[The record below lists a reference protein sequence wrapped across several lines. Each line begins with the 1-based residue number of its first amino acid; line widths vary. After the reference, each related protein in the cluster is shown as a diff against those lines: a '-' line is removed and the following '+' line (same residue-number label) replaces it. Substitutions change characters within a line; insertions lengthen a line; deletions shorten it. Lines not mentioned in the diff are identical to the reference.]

1 MDASRA
7 GLHTRDLID
16 NIHSLDHLAKDAI
29 AGLTGSLVVVEKGVV
44 LDVDVKLG
52 RGAVRSGRSKIPF
65 CRASLR
71 PSGDLVGLAS
81 FDYREWSDGG
91 ACASGRGFVS

>member
-1 MDASRA
+1 MLSIRCGRSQAF
-7 GLHTRDLID
+7 L
-16 NIHSLDHLAKDAI
+16 LALL
-29 AGLTGSLVVVEKGVV
+29 GVRLTL
-44 LDVDVKLG
+44 
-52 RGAVRSGRSKIPF
+52 AVRSGRSKIPF